1 MALGTRWY
9 VKSPWLQMNYSL
21 RPRILN
27 VYCSKFE
34 SQVDKMNEE
43 IVFDQRGYCNHCN
56 NYFEQA
62 PKILNH
68 GPKGQ
73 KKLEELVNTIKK
85 KGKNKTK
92 EKIIIS

>member
-1 MALGTRWY
+1 MDTT
-9 VKSPWLQMNYSL
+9 
-21 RPRILN
+21 
-27 VYCSKFE
+27 
-34 SQVDKMNEE
+34 DEE

-85 KGKNKTK
+85 KGETHKMAQANKAF
-92 EKIIIS
+92 SHNRY